1 MGLWGAAQA
10 IAFGMGGFLG
20 TVLVDVAQWVTGGA
34 SGLPYAFVF
43 GLEALGFVVAPWL
56 ALRTSFGH
64 QPAARPS
71 PALTGVVLAESG
83 S

>member
-20 TVLVDVAQWVTGGA
+20 TALVDVAQWIGGP

-56 ALRTSFGH
+56 ALKTSFGRAEATRTS
-64 QPAARPS
+64 AALPS
-71 PALTGVVLAESG
+71 GVLAESR